1 MNSDFFHAYVVGGH
15 KDDAR
20 VFIES
25 FLKNK
30 NISIENNQDLITT
43 EHVIFTIDHVR
54 DLLQWQ
60 KLTPIGERKI
70 YIAYITFV
78 TKEAEN
84 ALLKTL
90 EEPVPNTHIILA
102 IPKPEMLLPT
112 LLSRVQILM
121 PEITTNGGIH
131 KIEEFLA
138 MNTGERMEF
147 VKKLV
152 EKGDD
157 EYSSAE
163 VREKAVDFFDN
174 LENYYAKKIPQMNK
188 EEVLKIESTL
198 KLKKYLFSPMC
209 SVRNIMETV
218 ALTIN

>member
-1 MNSDFFHAYVVGGH
+1 MTEDFFHAYVVGGH

-25 FLKNK
+25 FLKEK
-30 NISIENNQDLITT
+30 NIAIENNQDFITT

-60 KLTPIGERKI
+60 KLAPLGEHKI
-70 YIAYITFV
+70 YIAYVSFI

-90 EEPVPNTHIILA
+90 EEPIPNTHIILA
-102 IPKPEMLLPT
+102 TPKPEMLLPT
-112 LLSRVQILM
+112 LLSRVQVLI

-131 KIEEFLA
+131 KIEEFIA
-138 MNTGERMEF
+138 MNIGERMEF
-147 VKKLV
+147 IKLLV

-157 EYSSAE
+157 EYASAE
-163 VREKAVDFFDN
+163 VREKAVEFFDG
-174 LENYYAKKIPQMNK
+174 LENYYAKNISGINK
-188 EEVLKIESTL
+188 ESAEKIESIL

-209 SVRNIMETV
+209 STRNIMETV
-218 ALTIN
+218 ALTI